1 MHAQGS
7 ARLVSNAQ
15 VLELA
20 QVVRADEVAES
31 GRVDVE
37 RTQLGR
43 EGDVEARERVV
54 AEAENTQARERS
66 ARRERREAVVFCD
79 GRVLGQVQS
88 ARGGGLRRTE
98 VERRERH
105 EALGAFHVDE
115 LVP

>member
-1 MHAQGS
+1 MHAQSS

-37 RTQLGR
+37 RAQLGR

-66 ARRERREAVVFCD
+66 ARRERREAVVVCD
-79 GRVLGQVQS
+79 GRALGQVQS